1 VYAAPEGGEI
11 KLWFIGT
18 EGGPPSPISGAT
30 GRASGWSPRGDAIVA
45 VRAADD
51 IAHLHF
57 KSASGEVV
65 REPIAIGP
73 VSLPTALAWSPDG
86 THIGMVNLPGRAA
99 AEVWLLRVSDGHLR
113 KLTEFAAP
121 VELEGVD
128 WTPDGKAL
136 LVGRTEYETEV
147 VRLRD
152 YRESRSRSFRLKAE
166 ATENY
171 SIATARDS
179 SGGAAVCQSV

>member
-1 VYAAPEGGEI
+1 MGWSPDSRRLAYAAPEGGEI
-11 KLWFIGT
+11 KLWIIGT
-18 EGGPPSPISGAT
+18 EGGPPVAISRAT
-30 GRASGWSPRGDAIVA
+30 GRTPAWSPDGDAIVA
-45 VRAADD
+45 VRATDD
-51 IAHLHF
+51 VANLHF
-57 KSASGEVV
+57 TSASGEVV

-73 VSLPTALAWSPDG
+73 VSVPTALAWSPDG

-121 VELEGVD
+121 VELDGVA

-147 VRLRD
+147 VLI
-152 YRESRSRSFRLKAE
+152 EGLPHHP
-166 ATENY
+166 
-171 SIATARDS
+171 
-179 SGGAAVCQSV
+179 